1 MSTTA
6 LAVATPAAPLAAP
19 ALHRSPL
26 PPEQNPAALYFMG
39 RQKPSSKVTARASL
53 EAAAKLWGVEAVD
66 VPRFA
71 WERLR
76 YPQITALRDR
86 LIQEQYAPRTTN
98 RILGA
103 VRGVLHEAWRL
114 EFLTDREW
122 AMVQEVTGLP
132 IDEDEAS
139 GRALDVSEIQALL
152 RACETNTFRG
162 ERDRMIVTVAIYAG
176 PRRFELAKMQNEDF
190 DQKTQKLR
198 IKGKG
203 DKTRFVPVAPIGAV
217 RLGAWCRTIGPG
229 PMFPKSLGSTTPL
242 AEVTLVSRLLRLGR
256 VAGIKHFSPHDLR
269 RTFVTSIVRQT
280 GDLHFAQGLAGH
292 KRIDTT
298 KKYDRRAQEEM
309 HAKVQGLVFE

>member
-1 MSTTA
+1 MAPPTTA
-6 LAVATPAAPLAAP
+6 LASVPPAPLAAP
-19 ALHRSPL
+19 ALHREPL
-26 PPEQNPAALYFMG
+26 PPDKNPAVLYYMG
-39 RQKPSSKVTARASL
+39 RRLPSSKTTARASL
-53 EAAAKLWGVEAVD
+53 EAAAKLWGIGAAD

-86 LIQEQYAPRTTN
+86 LTQEFSPRTTN

-114 EFLTDREW
+114 EFLSDREW
-122 AMVQEVTGLP
+122 AMVREVAGLP
-132 IDEDEAS
+132 IDEDEES
-139 GRALDVSEIQALL
+139 GRALDVSEIQKLL
-152 RACETNTFRG
+152 LACETNTFRG

-203 DKTRFVPVAPIGAV
+203 DKTRFVPIAPIGAV

-229 PMFPKSLGSTTPL
+229 PMFPKSLGSTIPL

-298 KKYDRRAQEEM
+298 KKYDRRSQEEL
-309 HAKVQGLVFE
+309 HAKVKGLVFE